1 MCVVSKP
8 PPDEP
13 THVYFKYDSYLP
25 SKGLSFGKT
34 QGFKFHNCFS
44 MFHNSQGSGLRRSMI
59 RFRAVKKRLSSLSA
73 DQRAKCLR
81 RELQLN
87 ADTVEIHDDAPSI
100 VVCAPEFH
108 ASLRCVRGTG

>member
-1 MCVVSKP
+1 
-8 PPDEP
+8 
-13 THVYFKYDSYLP
+13 
-25 SKGLSFGKT
+25 
-34 QGFKFHNCFS
+34 

-59 RFRAVKKRLSSLSA
+59 RFRAVKEGLSSLSA

-100 VVCAPEFH
+100 VVCAPELH